1 MDTPRLEAVPAG
13 ILQGQRAQ
21 TRPNS
26 PSQPSPGLQLHVV
39 TAGVILDDGGRLLIA
54 RRAPG
59 RYIPG
64 LWEFPGGKLEPDE
77 SPEACLARE
86 LMEELGLEVK
96 VGELLTAV
104 HHTYDRYRVLLLAY
118 RCALASPGPS
128 PGTGLAAKA
137 PAPLTDEHD
146 RVEWVDPR
154 TVLGSGE
161 YELLEAD
168 RPILRRLLETDRQRA
183 STLDRP
189 LQKDH

>member
-1 MDTPRLEAVPAG
+1 MAKPNPAVRSPAY
-13 ILQGQRAQ
+13 
-21 TRPNS
+21 TRTSTEPAS
-26 PSQPSPGLQLHVV
+26 VPGPLKLHVV

-64 LWEFPGGKLEPDE
+64 LWEFPGGKLESHE

-86 LMEELGLEVK
+86 LMEELGLEVR

-104 HHTYDRYRVLLLAY
+104 HHTYERYRVLLLAY
-118 RCALASPGPS
+118 RCDLILPQP
-128 PGTGLAAKA
+128 LA

-146 RVEWVDPR
+146 RVEWVDPQK
-154 TVLGSGE
+154 VEGSSE

-168 RPILRRLLETDRQRA
+168 RPILRRVLEEL
-183 STLDRP
+183 SKL
-189 LQKDH
+189 